1 MGFSEIDWAD
11 IFVPQSPLAGVI
23 VRGTLTYFMLFLI
36 LRFLL
41 KRQSGVIGIADL
53 LVVVLI
59 ADAAQNAMANEYK
72 SIIEGALLVLTIVF
86 WNYFLDWLGYR
97 FPIFQRFVRPP
108 SLRLI
113 ENGRMLR
120 QIMRQEMITP
130 EELNSQLR
138 QQGSRAA
145 TRSRKPS
152 SRATDA
158 SASSRRKRTISPTR
172 SRTGCRTRAPQSHGL
187 QVPVASLARSLPST
201 RAITSGRTPLN
212 S

>member
-1 MGFSEIDWAD
+1 MGFSEIDWHE

-23 VRGTLTYFMLFLI
+23 VRGTLTYSMLFLI

-59 ADAAQNAMANEYK
+59 ADAAQNAMASEYK
-72 SIIEGALLVLTIVF
+72 SITEGALLVLTIVF

-108 SLRLI
+108 PLKLI

-120 QIMRQEMITP
+120 QNMRQEMITP

-138 QQGSRAA
+138 QQGIESCDEVKEAFIEGDGRVSIIKKKEDDQPHKEPY
-145 TRSRKPS
+145 R
-152 SRATDA
+152 
-158 SASSRRKRTISPTR
+158 
-172 SRTGCRTRAPQSHGL
+172 
-187 QVPVASLARSLPST
+187 VPH
-201 RAITSGRTPLN
+201 
-212 S
+212 